1 MTLKVSGWFPFGY
14 FHSALDSI
22 LFCLSMNTF
31 FSCCYIKSSC
41 QAVVWPWLY
50 ICMLSCS
57 LVADS
62 FRYYGLY
69 PASLLPPWD
78 PPGNTGV
85 GFHFLLMGIIPTQ
98 VSNLSLMHLLH
109 WQMGFLFLT
118 TGTTWEAMV
127 LFSSVFGVL
136 CIFANTV
143 WIPLL
148 PCSAYFPTL
157 HWWKGWPC
165 PWNFKALIPLAS
177 HMVHES
183 SRLCLHHLGHYLIF
197 PISLLIFSPGYKCLK
212 DGIYIAFFSFPPRAI
227 GTPQ

>member
-31 FSCCYIKSSC
+31 FSSCYIKSSC

-62 FRYYGLY
+62 FWYYGLY

-85 GFHFLLMGIIPTQ
+85 GCHLLLQGIFLIQELNLSPYIGKWILYHWATREAPWYWLGGVHKIIHSLSLGLTTYNIIPCICSMLLSRISLIPISFL
-98 VSNLSLMHLLH
+98 SNKEAKYQLRVAKYLVHLNMNR
-109 WQMGFLFLT
+109 W
-118 TGTTWEAMV
+118 
-127 LFSSVFGVL
+127 
-136 CIFANTV
+136 C
-143 WIPLL
+143 
-148 PCSAYFPTL
+148 
-157 HWWKGWPC
+157 GWPM
-165 PWNFKALIPLAS
+165 P
-177 HMVHES
+177 S
-183 SRLCLHHLGHYLIF
+183 SY
-197 PISLLIFSPGYKCLK
+197 
-212 DGIYIAFFSFPPRAI
+212 
-227 GTPQ
+227 